1 MKALLLENIHPAA
14 VEVLEGRGLE
24 VDVRTGSLSET
35 ELSRSLDGVALLGIR
50 SNTHVT
56 ESVLAAA
63 SDLVAV
69 GCFCIGTNQVDL
81 AAAAERGVAVFNA
94 PYSNTRSVVELVI
107 GEIIALARRL
117 PEKIQRMHDGVWDKS
132 ARGSHEVRGRTLGI
146 VGYGNIGTQLSNL
159 AEAMG
164 MRVVF
169 FDTADR
175 PAHGNARRMRSLEEL
190 LAVADVVS
198 LHVDG
203 RPGNAGFFG
212 AEQFAA
218 MKPRSLFINA
228 SRGMVVDDVALRDHI
243 LSGHIAGAAL
253 DVFPVE
259 PKAQGDA
266 FESVLRGLDNVIL
279 TPHVGGSTQEAQE
292 EIGWFVSGKLAR
304 FALEGNTA
312 LSVNLPAVAVPA
324 PGLGPP
330 HGLPARQRP
339 RACWRRSTPCSPQE
353 GDNVIGQQLA
363 TRGELGYVVTD
374 ATDQLSAGS
383 LAAAPLLRALPV
395 GPHLVARAR
404 RAGPIGCPGEPP
416 AGHGAAGGGG
426 RPPRL
431 LHLEPRAPARRR
443 DRRAARGRPARRVLA
458 RRTCCRPRTSCSR
471 RVPATPQTR
480 PTSRSA
486 PRCSRRRVPVL
497 GVCLGMQ
504 GLVTA
509 YGGTVERVDAG
520 ARRGGLRRRTTAP
533 AVFAGIPSPFA
544 AVRYHS
550 LAAARLP
557 DELVVT
563 GRCVGEDGL
572 R

>member
-24 VDVRTGSLSET
+24 VEVRTGSLSET

-56 ESVLAAA
+56 ESVLAAG

-117 PEKIQRMHDGVWDKS
+117 PEKVQRMHDGVWDKS

-175 PAHGNARRMRSLEEL
+175 PAHGNARRMGSLEDL
-190 LAVADVVS
+190 LAAADVVS

-212 AEQFAA
+212 PEQFAA

-228 SRGMVVDDVALRDHI
+228 SRGMVVDDIALRDHI
-243 LSGHIAGAAL
+243 RSGHIAGAAL

-259 PKAQGDA
+259 PKAQGDS
-266 FESVLRGLDNVIL
+266 FDSVLRGLDNVIL

-304 FALEGNTA
+304 FALEGNTE
-312 LSVNLPAVAVPA
+312 LSVNLPAVAVPNLVSGHRMGFLHA
-324 PGLGPP
+324 NVPGVLAEVNA
-330 HGLPARQRP
+330 LLA
-339 RACWRRSTPCSPQE
+339 QE

-383 LAAAPLLRALPV
+383 LERLRSSEHCRWV
-395 GPHLVARAR
+395 
-404 RAGPIGCPGEPP
+404 
-416 AGHGAAGGGG
+416 
-426 RPPRL
+426 
-431 LHLEPRAPARRR
+431 
-443 DRRAARGRPARRVLA
+443 
-458 RRTCCRPRTSCSR
+458 RTW
-471 RVPATPQTR
+471 
-480 PTSRSA
+480 
-486 PRCSRRRVPVL
+486 
-497 GVCLGMQ
+497 
-504 GLVTA
+504 
-509 YGGTVERVDAG
+509 
-520 ARRGGLRRRTTAP
+520 
-533 AVFAGIPSPFA
+533 
-544 AVRYHS
+544 
-550 LAAARLP
+550 
-557 DELVVT
+557 
-563 GRCVGEDGL
+563 
-572 R
+572 